1 MLPQNR
7 PDVGSRRRHRP
18 FVAIRVAAVQFQ
30 SKPEDSPQLV
40 QRPQVRAHSLP
51 RRHRYR
57 RPRLPR
63 RG

>member
-18 FVAIRVAAVQFQ
+18 LGALRAPAVPPQP
-30 SKPEDSPQLV
+30 KPVDSPQLV

-51 RRHRYR
+51 RRHCYR
-57 RPRLPR
+57 GSRLPR
-63 RG
+63 RR